1 MNFRPYVI
9 LPFVAALV
17 PALITLAMGS
27 SPSLATA
34 FKMEV
39 FVVRI
44 MALTAALVAANAFDR
59 GDYMQRAWLIYG
71 LAPAFIMIRD
81 LLFTFWLTRES
92 GTPSEY
98 VEALLVFLA
107 NAGQI
112 VGVWMLSRAWQIAG
126 IELPGSSHRRALFI
140 GIGTLIGIAVTG
152 PSMALNLGDAL
163 RGEMFGLVA
172 LISGIGDIVSFA
184 LIVPVVLT
192 AIAMRGGLLFWPWGL
207 LTASLAGWLLCDL
220 TGLLRHIVEDA
231 AFTLTWR
238 ETFRTLACAFCLS
251 AGIAQHAVNS
261 RDIALP

>member
-1 MNFRPYVI
+1 MNFRPYVTAP
-9 LPFVAALV
+9 LVAALV
-17 PALITLAMGS
+17 PIFISIGMGS
-27 SPSLATA
+27 SPSLTTA
-34 FKMEV
+34 FRIEV

-44 MALTAALVAANAFDR
+44 VALTAALVAANAFDR

-71 LAPAFIMIRD
+71 LAPLFVTIRD
-81 LLFTFWLTRES
+81 LLFTFWLTRQS
-92 GTPSEY
+92 GTASEY
-98 VEALLVFLA
+98 VEALLVLLA

-112 VGVWMLSRAWQIAG
+112 AGVWMLSRAWQIAG
-126 IELPGSSHRRALFI
+126 IELPASSHRRALLI

-163 RGEMFGLVA
+163 EGKTYGLIA
-172 LISGIGDIVSFA
+172 LISGIGDVASFA

-192 AIAMRGGLLFWPWGL
+192 AVAMRGGLLFWPWGL
-207 LTASLAGWLLCDL
+207 LTASLAAWLLCDL
-220 TGLLRHIVEDA
+220 TGLLRHIVEDS